1 MMTSKRK
8 NVYYLIE
15 PIDIDGDNNHDGI
28 LISKYKLDKNFNKIF
43 IKNKFITFKD
53 FNQHM
58 KKFKSHINKKE
69 KGGAA
74 KSNEPEK
81 EIVYVR
87 TLNDKEYNNF
97 MNNNYPPPH
106 QYPPHAYQQPYPQ
119 QPPPYGYPY
128 PYQQPPPVAIH
139 PPQNDNGGFLGNV
152 GSGLGLGLG
161 VGFGAS
167 AGEAL
172 FDGIGEMF

>member
-8 NVYYLIE
+8 NVYYLLE

-74 KSNEPEK
+74 KSN
-81 EIVYVR
+81 
-87 TLNDKEYNNF
+87 
-97 MNNNYPPPH
+97 
-106 QYPPHAYQQPYPQ
+106 
-119 QPPPYGYPY
+119 
-128 PYQQPPPVAIH
+128 
-139 PPQNDNGGFLGNV
+139 
-152 GSGLGLGLG
+152 
-161 VGFGAS
+161 
-167 AGEAL
+167 
-172 FDGIGEMF
+172 